1 MNKRIAAE
9 LKNELSFIEAG
20 IDVEKHAYAMQRL
33 LELLSD
39 SQNEDSVPEAAKL
52 EGNVT
57 IHCTPIAKTAAD
69 EDDGGN
75 GKDIFDF

>member
-39 SQNEDSVPEAAKL
+39 SQDKDPVTETKL
-52 EGNVT
+52 EENVT
-57 IHCTPIAKTAAD
+57 IHRAPIVKTAAD
-69 EDDGGN
+69 EDDDGN

>member
-9 LKNELSFIEAG
+9 LRNELSYIDAG

-33 LELLSD
+33 LELLSNSHD
-39 SQNEDSVPEAAKL
+39 KDREPEAKL
-52 EGNVT
+52 EENVT
-57 IHCTPIAKTAAD
+57 IYPEPVAKTTAD
-69 EDDGGN
+69 EDDDGN